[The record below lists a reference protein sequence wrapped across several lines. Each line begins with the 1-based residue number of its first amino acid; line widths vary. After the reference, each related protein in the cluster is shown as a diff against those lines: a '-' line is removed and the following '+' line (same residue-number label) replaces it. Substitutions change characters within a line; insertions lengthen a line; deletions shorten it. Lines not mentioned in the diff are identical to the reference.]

1 MPPQHDN
8 KKLAVVVFGA
18 MIVATLFLG
27 WLHFTDKDGALA
39 RQLPEIKRVA
49 AFQLTDQAGSPLG
62 NSNLLG
68 KVWVANIIFT
78 RCPGPCPRLT
88 TYMGGLTKRD
98 DLPLSTRFVTLTT
111 DPDFDTPKVLQRY
124 AEKNNAD
131 LSRWSF
137 LTGPKTNLV
146 DLAVNSLE
154 FIAVEKDPAKRESPE
169 DMFIH
174 STSFMIIDKRG
185 NLRAKV
191 ETDEPKSEEK
201 IVAIVRALTK
211 ER

>member
-1 MPPQHDN
+1 MPPQNDN
-8 KKLAVVVFGA
+8 KKLAAVIFGL
-18 MIVATLFLG
+18 MIVATVFLG

-39 RQLPEIKRVA
+39 RQLPEIRHLA
-49 AFQLTDQAGSPLG
+49 DFQLTDQSGSPVG

-88 TYMGGLTKRD
+88 TYMAGLTKRS
-98 DLPLSTRFVTLTT
+98 DLPLSTHFITLTT
-111 DPDFDTPKVLQRY
+111 DPEYDTPKVLQRY
-124 AEKNNAD
+124 AEKHNAD

-137 LTGPKTNLV
+137 LTGPKV
-146 DLAVNSLE
+146 DMVKLAVDGLE

-201 IVAIVRALTK
+201 IVAFVRALTK